1 MMEVLPPFSHVQ
13 VEFMLNLLNR
23 WVENEERT
31 AFISAEDAET
41 IRRLTDPQGPDYAFN
56 RSDLHYMEGLTV
68 YAGQSPS

>member
-1 MMEVLPPFSHVQ
+1 MLEVLPPFSHVQ

-31 AFISAEDAET
+31 AFI
-41 IRRLTDPQGPDYAFN
+41 IRRLTDPQGPDYASN